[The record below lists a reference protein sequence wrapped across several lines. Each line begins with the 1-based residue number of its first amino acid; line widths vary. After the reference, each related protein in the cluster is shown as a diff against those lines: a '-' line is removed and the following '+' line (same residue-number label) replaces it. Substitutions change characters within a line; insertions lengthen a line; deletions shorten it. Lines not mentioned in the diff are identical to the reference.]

1 MKHVLDA
8 AAPLTLAKSRRE
20 GILSDLPLHEFS
32 SRAQAEQFQSDAL
45 HALGGTFCGY
55 KIGATS
61 LEVQQLLSCRE
72 PIYAPIRREDV
83 LAAGASFMIPAGL
96 LGVECEYGF
105 LMGQDFPGAGEAL
118 TIDALR
124 SGIAGCFM
132 ALELVG
138 RRVVAGVPLNEMS
151 AIADFGLDVAAV
163 CGASIPDWETRD
175 LAAMPVRAVLNG
187 RPVAE
192 GNGAMVL
199 GHPLNALL
207 WLADALHQRGTKLR
221 AGEMI
226 VTGACCGITK
236 VAAGETF
243 AGCFADF
250 PPLEI
255 QLV

>member
-1 MKHVLDA
+1 MKHALDA
-8 AAPLTLAKSRRE
+8 AAPLTLAKCRRE

-32 SRAQAEQFQSDAL
+32 SRAQAEHFQSDAL
-45 HALGGTFCGY
+45 QALGGAFCGY

-61 LEVQQLLSCRE
+61 LDVQQLLSCRE

-83 LAAGASFMIPAGL
+83 LAGGASFVIPAGL

-105 LMGQDFPGAGEAL
+105 LIGQDFPGAGEAL

-124 SGIAGCFM
+124 SRIAGCFM

-138 RRVVAGVPLNEMS
+138 RRVVPGIPLNEMS
-151 AIADFGLDVAAV
+151 VIADFGLDVAAV
-163 CGASIPDWETRD
+163 RGGSIPDWETRD
-175 LAAMPVRAVLNG
+175 LAATPVRAVLDG

-207 WLADALHQRGTKLR
+207 WLADALHRRGTKLR

-250 PPLEI
+250 PPLEV
-255 QLV
+255 QFV

>member
-1 MKHVLDA
+1 MRHALDA
-8 AAPLTLAKSRRE
+8 AAPLALARCRRE

-32 SRAQAEQFQSDAL
+32 SRAEAEQFQFDAL
-45 HALGGTFCGY
+45 QALAGTFCGY

-83 LAAGASFMIPAGL
+83 LAGGVSFMIPAGL

-105 LMGQDFPGAGEAL
+105 LMGQDFPAAGEAL
-118 TIDALR
+118 TIAALR
-124 SGIAGCFM
+124 SRIAQCFM

-138 RRVVAGVPLNEMS
+138 RRVVAGVPLNEVS
-151 AIADFGLDVAAV
+151 AIADFGLDVAV
-163 CGASIPDWETRD
+163 VHGAPIPDWETRD
-175 LAAMPVRAVLNG
+175 LAAMPVRAVLDG

-207 WLADALHQRGTKLR
+207 WLAQALHQRGNKLR
-221 AGEMI
+221 AGDMI
-226 VTGACCGITK
+226 LTGACCGITK
-236 VAAGETF
+236 VAASQMF

-250 PPLEI
+250 PPLQI
-255 QLV
+255 QFV